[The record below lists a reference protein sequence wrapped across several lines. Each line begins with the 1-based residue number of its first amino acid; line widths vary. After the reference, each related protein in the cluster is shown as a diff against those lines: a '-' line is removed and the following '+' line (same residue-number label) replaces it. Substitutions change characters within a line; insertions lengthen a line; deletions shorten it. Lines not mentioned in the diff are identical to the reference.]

1 MISMVGAKAVLICES
16 RNELEMGGKM
26 MMWKKNLILRVL
38 FVSVIISLVGVA
50 PLYATSGE
58 VEITGVI
65 FLPDAPD
72 VAEEYPVVLA
82 GEDGEMYA
90 ISIDAK
96 CVELLDHENKFV
108 KVIGTVAIDK
118 NGGKTL
124 TVKHYEVLKD
134 LP

>member
-1 MISMVGAKAVLICES
+1 
-16 RNELEMGGKM
+16 MGGKM

-124 TVKHYEVLKD
+124 TVKHYEVLKNS
-134 LP
+134 P

>member
-1 MISMVGAKAVLICES
+1 
-16 RNELEMGGKM
+16 M
-26 MMWKKNLILRVL
+26 MKLKKNHILRVFL
-38 FVSVIISLVGVA
+38 VSVIVSLVCVA
-50 PLYATSGE
+50 SLSATSGE

-65 FLPDAPD
+65 FLPDSPD
-72 VAEEYPVVLA
+72 VADVYPVVLA

-90 ISIDAK
+90 ISIDGK
-96 CVELLDHENKFV
+96 CVELIEHENKFV

-134 LP
+134 WPQGS

>member
-1 MISMVGAKAVLICES
+1 MISTVGAKAVVICES
-16 RNELEMGGKM
+16 GNELEMGEKM

-38 FVSVIISLVGVA
+38 LVSVIISLVGVA
-50 PLYATSGE
+50 PLSATSGE

-65 FLPDAPD
+65 FIPESPD

-124 TVKHYEVLKD
+124 TVKHYEVLKN

>member
-1 MISMVGAKAVLICES
+1 MIKL
-16 RNELEMGGKM
+16 KQ
-26 MMWKKNLILRVL
+26 NLIKRVL
-38 FVSVIISLVGVA
+38 FVSLIISLVCVA
-50 PLYATSGE
+50 SLSATSGE

-65 FLPDAPD
+65 FLPESPD
-72 VAEEYPVVLA
+72 VADEYPVLLA

-90 ISIDAK
+90 IAIDGK
-96 CVELLDHENKFV
+96 CVELMGHENKLV

-134 LP
+134 

>member
-1 MISMVGAKAVLICES
+1 M
-16 RNELEMGGKM
+16 
-26 MMWKKNLILRVL
+26 L

-50 PLYATSGE
+50 PLSATSGE

-65 FLPDAPD
+65 FFPDAPD

-96 CVELLDHENKFV
+96 CVELLDHEDKFV

-124 TVKHYEVLKD
+124 TVKHYEVLKNS
-134 LP
+134 P

>member
-1 MISMVGAKAVLICES
+1 MIKL
-16 RNELEMGGKM
+16 
-26 MMWKKNLILRVL
+26 KKSFIVNVL
-38 FVSVIISLVGVA
+38 FVSLLISLLSVA
-50 PLYATSGE
+50 TLSATFGEE

-65 FLPDAPD
+65 YIPDSPNVQD
-72 VAEEYPVVLA
+72 VYPVVLA

-90 ISIDAK
+90 VSMDAK

-118 NGGKTL
+118 NGGKTI

-134 LP
+134 WPQGL

>member
-1 MISMVGAKAVLICES
+1 MKFSTQHNL
-16 RNELEMGGKM
+16 LEMGDKM
-26 MMWKKNLILRVL
+26 IKLKKNLIVKVL
-38 FVSVIISLVGVA
+38 FVSLIISLLSVA
-50 PLYATSGE
+50 ALSASFEE

-65 FLPDAPD
+65 FIPESPD
-72 VAEEYPVVLA
+72 VQDMYPVILA

-90 ISIDAK
+90 VSVNAK

-118 NGGKTL
+118 NGGKTI

-134 LP
+134 WRQGL